1 MNSVA
6 AYYQCLIQTLTV
18 TCTQPPAIKLKKKK
32 KKINQ
37 EIINY
42 YYLQVFIIAAF
53 QKKSY
58 LTVK

>member
-18 TCTQPPAIKLKKKK
+18 TCTQPQAIK

-37 EIINY
+37 EIIN
-42 YYLQVFIIAAF
+42 
-53 QKKSY
+53 
-58 LTVK
+58 

>member
-18 TCTQPPAIKLKKKK
+18 TCTQPPAIKLKK

>member
-18 TCTQPPAIKLKKKK
+18 TCTQPLAIKKKTTTRKSL
-32 KKINQ
+32 
-37 EIINY
+37 INY

-53 QKKSY
+53 QKSQI
-58 LTVK
+58 

>member
-18 TCTQPPAIKLKKKK
+18 TCTQPPAIKLKKK